1 MKYIWIIIFTLIH
14 ITIYS
19 QKLSY
24 YGFGGAGVGFGNY
37 QIDNSNNPTQPT
49 QTTNKIPINL
59 RIGFGSN
66 YQLTDKTSVT
76 LELFFEKRFA
86 AIKATGTIDESA
98 TNTIKTF
105 IPNYDTKQIKYSKDF
120 SIVANSIKI
129 PMMFNYVKVNEN
141 KKGFLV
147 GLGFY
152 AAIGIGGKTKTY
164 SDGII
169 GLPTVSMF
177 PTIVQPFAMQR
188 LAELN
193 SQYPKENSE
202 KKLSYGNSEE
212 NDLHLMDYGG
222 ATQVVYYFNNRIAVY
237 LSGNYA
243 FRDLASKSTI
253 LFLPKS
259 LNLGL
264 QIQLR

>member
-1 MKYIWIIIFTLIH
+1 MKYIWTIVFTLIH
-14 ITIYS
+14 IAVYS
-19 QKLSY
+19 QKSSY
-24 YGFGGAGVGFGNY
+24 YCFGGAGVGFGNY
-37 QIDNSNNPTQPT
+37 QIDHSNNTTQPI
-49 QTTNKIPINL
+49 QTTSRLPINL
-59 RIGFGSN
+59 RTGFGSN
-66 YQLTDKTSVT
+66 YQLTEKTSAT
-76 LELFFEKRFA
+76 LELFFEKRFT

-105 IPNYDTKQIKYSKDF
+105 IPNYDTNQIKYSKKF

-129 PMMFNYVKVNEN
+129 PMMVNYIKVNEN
-141 KKGFLV
+141 KKRFLV

-152 AAIGIGGKTKTY
+152 FAIGIGGRTKTY
-164 SDGII
+164 SDGVI

-177 PTIVQPFAMQR
+177 PAIVQPFAMQR

-193 SQYPKENSE
+193 SQYPRNDSE
-202 KKLSYGNSEE
+202 RNLLYGNSEE
-212 NDLHLMDYGG
+212 NDLHLIDYGG
-222 ATQVVYYFNNRIAVY
+222 ATQVVYYFNNRFAVY
-237 LSGNYA
+237 LSGNFA